1 MTTEPIS
8 RSCRK
13 LLDQEMCLLINGQLT
28 TGATSETRQSI
39 DPATGSVVGTYPNA
53 SPADVD
59 MAVAAAKA
67 AQPGWAARPLSERQ
81 EIVQKIGQV
90 LREHSA
96 DLGYIDTLDS
106 GSVFSSMQHDA
117 AWAADVI
124 DNLSRSASE
133 VKGEVTQLDA
143 NLHYTRRSPFGVV
156 AKLLPFNHP
165 IQAFGT
171 GLAAPLLMGN
181 CLVAKPSP
189 HTPIS
194 ALVFA
199 RLIKDIVPPGVINVV
214 TGDNDRVSMPLVTH
228 ADVHRLAVTGSS
240 EAGVL
245 ITQAAAPSLK
255 NLTMELGGKNA
266 LIVFPDANPEFAADI
281 AVSGMNFKCQSHS
294 CSSTSRVLV
303 HRSLKQPFLDAL
315 VERVKAVRVG
325 LPTDSESGMGA
336 ISTRPLFER
345 ILGYIEAGKSEGAKL
360 LIGGTIPEDDALKNG
375 NFVTPAVFSDARPD
389 MSIAQEEIYGPVIT
403 VLDWEDHDEMV
414 SIANGVEYGLT
425 AVLVT
430 DDLETAHQ
438 TADALEVGY
447 VEINGSVSY
456 PHGSPYGGWKKSGNG
471 REGNI
476 DELLSYTQLKSVNVN
491 FRKELSSTSGPKND
505 PRV

>member
-1 MTTEPIS
+1 MTIEPIS
-8 RSCRK
+8 SKCQA
-13 LLDQEMCLLINGQLT
+13 LLDQEMCLLINGELT
-28 TGATSETRQSI
+28 VGSTAETRQSF
-39 DPATGSVVGTYPNA
+39 DPASGSIIATYPNA
-53 SPADVD
+53 SPQDVD
-59 MAVAAAKA
+59 RAVAAAKA

-90 LREHSA
+90 LRDYSVE
-96 DLGYIDTLDS
+96 LGYIDTLDS
-106 GSVFSSMQHDA
+106 GNVFSSMKHDA

-124 DNLSRSASE
+124 DNLSRSANE

-165 IQAFGT
+165 IQALGT

-199 RLIKDIVPPGVINVV
+199 HLIKDIVPPGVINIV
-214 TGDNDRVSMPLVTH
+214 TGDNDRVSVPLVTH
-228 ADVHRLAVTGSS
+228 VDVSRLALTGST
-240 EAGVL
+240 EVGVA
-245 ITQAAAPSLK
+245 ITQAAAPTLK
-255 NLTMELGGKNA
+255 NVTMELGGKNA
-266 LIVFPDANPEFAADI
+266 LIVFPDANPEFAADV
-281 AVSGMNFKCQSHS
+281 AVAGMNFKCQSHS

-303 HRSLKQPFLDAL
+303 HKSLKQPFLNAL
-315 VERVKAVRVG
+315 VERVQAVRVG

-336 ISTRPLFER
+336 VSNRPLYER
-345 ILGYIEAGKSEGAKL
+345 ILGYIEAGKSEGATL
-360 LIGGTIPEDDALKNG
+360 LTGGTIPDDDALKDG
-375 NFVTPAVFSDARPD
+375 NFVTPAVFTDARPD

-403 VLDWEDHDEMV
+403 VLDWEDYNEML
-414 SIANGVEYGLT
+414 SIANDVEYGLT

-430 DDLETAHQ
+430 DDLETAHR
-438 TADALEVGY
+438 TAEGLDVGY
-447 VEINGSVSY
+447 VEVNGSVSY

-471 REGNI
+471 REGSI
-476 DELLSYTQLKSVNVN
+476 DELLSYTQLKSVNVT
-491 FRKELSSTSGPKND
+491 FRKEFANSSAL
-505 PRV
+505 